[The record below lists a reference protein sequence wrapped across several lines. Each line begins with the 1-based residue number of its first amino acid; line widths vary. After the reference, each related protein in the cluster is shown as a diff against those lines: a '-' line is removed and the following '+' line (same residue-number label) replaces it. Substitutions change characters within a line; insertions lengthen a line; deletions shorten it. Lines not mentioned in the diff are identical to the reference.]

1 MRAGAAGRRTAGD
14 CDRGTGTTVA
24 ARQGMS
30 IEAAWSRFT
39 PAHAISPP
47 GLRPAPDGGPPL
59 RADEAVPMPA
69 ELSFGAFLANL
80 NPLHHIPVVGWIYR
94 AVTGETAHPAFRG
107 LGGFLFGGPIGAIVS
122 AVTAMVETIVSGRTE
137 AGGVVAKAEPTAPGP
152 IASPSPDAAPAGSL
166 AARLGARA
174 HPAPAQAA
182 LPTLAAAKSP
192 APAAGDPEFARKMLR
207 GLEAYERTL
216 RARQGLPPPEPAR
229 PAGS

>member
-1 MRAGAAGRRTAGD
+1 
-14 CDRGTGTTVA
+14 
-24 ARQGMS
+24 MS

-39 PAHAISPP
+39 PTHAISPP

-59 RADEAVPMPA
+59 REDEAVPMPA
-69 ELSFGAFLANL
+69 EMSFGAFLANL
-80 NPLHHIPVVGWIYR
+80 NPLHHIPVVGWVYR

-122 AVTAMVETIVSGRTE
+122 AVSAMVEGIVSGRRE
-137 AGGVVAKAEPTAPGP
+137 MGGVVAKDDAPAPGV
-152 IASPSPDAAPAGSL
+152 IAQAAAASDPGPAPL
-166 AARLGARA
+166 ATRLGARA
-174 HPAPAQAA
+174 HPAPASANP
-182 LPTLAAAKSP
+182 PTLAAARSP
-192 APAAGDPEFARKMLR
+192 AAAAGDPEFAQKMLR

>member
-1 MRAGAAGRRTAGD
+1 
-14 CDRGTGTTVA
+14 
-24 ARQGMS
+24 MS

-39 PAHAISPP
+39 PAHAIQPP

-59 RADEAVPMPA
+59 REEEAVPMPA

-80 NPLHHIPVVGWIYR
+80 NPLHHIPVVGWVYR

-122 AVTAMVETIVSGRTE
+122 AVSAMVEGIVSGRTE
-137 AGGVVAKAEPTAPGP
+137 MGGVVTKAEATAPGL
-152 IASPSPDAAPAGSL
+152 IASSSPVAEPPAPL

-174 HPAPAQAA
+174 YP
-182 LPTLAAAKSP
+182 SP
-192 APAAGDPEFARKMLR
+192 ANGTPPPFASARVSSPAAGDPEFAQKMLR

-216 RARQGLPPPEPAR
+216 RARQGLPPPEHAR
-229 PAGS
+229 AATP